1 MEAKELILT
10 TGLFSFLCLHSF
22 ATSAPEFAP
31 YLFSA
36 KGADLFQPGATPQEA
51 SHLPYER

>member
-22 ATSAPEFAP
+22 AASAPEFAP